1 MATRGVKR
9 KLPKNPPRIF
19 KDEWMALFPEWLAPV
34 PGLPT
39 RALCQLCSKEMNAE
53 LTQLKRHEVN
63 KINAF
68 ESNK

>member
-1 MATRGVKR
+1 
-9 KLPKNPPRIF
+9 
-19 KDEWMALFPEWLAPV
+19 MALFPEWLAPV

-68 ESNK
+68 ESNKYHYFFIIRAIINI